1 MGQCSLMSLR
11 IRLSFYK
18 NWSERAGGAA
28 QPLARRGG
36 DGSDGGCGGVGAWGR
51 ERGAELLTLEAF
63 AASTV
68 SVPFYEDRMG
78 YERQAIVFVKRLRE
92 T

>member
-1 MGQCSLMSLR
+1 M
-11 IRLSFYK
+11 
-18 NWSERAGGAA
+18 
-28 QPLARRGG
+28 
-36 DGSDGGCGGVGAWGR
+36 GAWGR